1 MLRLS
6 VTIFLSAFLLFQV
19 QPLIA
24 KVILP
29 WFGGGPA
36 VWTACMLFFQ
46 VILLGGYAY
55 AHLISTRFSRRTGSG
70 IHIAVLLISLAFL
83 PIMPEEAVWKRA
95 DVVQPT
101 AFILWLL
108 LANVGVPYFLLSS
121 TAPLVQHWFSVTY
134 SNHSSYRLYA
144 LSNTGS
150 LLALLTYPLVVEPT
164 LTLGSQVGSW
174 SMAYGVFVLLCV
186 WSAWRAMAAT
196 GSVTS
201 CVGRTAAA
209 GNFGVGISTPA
220 TLDIFLWLGLAT
232 AGSIM
237 LLATTNQ
244 MSQEIAVAP
253 FLWVVPL
260 ALYLATF
267 IITFQHEQWYSRFH
281 FGLLMGVSSIV
292 ATAVLFGGV
301 FVPLWVQILAYS
313 ATMFACCMTCHGELY
328 RLRPDPTHLT
338 LFYLVVASGG
348 VLGGLF
354 VAGVAPLIFDGYWEY
369 HVGLIACIFL
379 TQLAWLSA
387 GVSVRAFASR
397 TTLFIRLGLM
407 LGALAM
413 VLYAHVRLG
422 GRGVV
427 EASRNF
433 YGVLTISRDHDEVG
447 EKLVLTHGRVVHGEQ
462 YQDPDK
468 KRWPTTYYGLRSGV
482 GLALQH
488 HPRHHPSKGASS
500 LNVGI
505 VGLGVGTVS
514 AYGKPGD
521 KLRFYEINPDVARLA
536 EERYSYNSD
545 SEARVKVV
553 LGDARV
559 QLEREL
565 TQHGSHG
572 FDVMAIDAF
581 SSDAIPIHLITRE
594 AAKLFWGH
602 LAPDGILT
610 FHISNRSL
618 DLSPVTRA
626 LTEVCDCE
634 PVRIQSP
641 AQPRRGVSD
650 STWVILTSN
659 RLFLDAS
666 EVKEAVVPWTDEDRP
681 PFLWTDDF
689 AGLWQVLKW

>member
-29 WFGGGPA
+29 WLGGGPA

-46 VILLGGYAY
+46 VVLLGGYAY

-83 PIMPEEAVWKRA
+83 PIAPEASVWKRA
-95 DVVQPT
+95 DIVQPT
-101 AFILWLL
+101 GFILWLL
-108 LANVGVPYFLLSS
+108 LANAGVPYFLLSS
-121 TAPLVQHWFSVTY
+121 TAPLVQHWFSLTY

-164 LTLGSQVGSW
+164 LALGSQIASW
-174 SMAYGVFVLLCV
+174 SVAYGAFVLLCV
-186 WSAWRAMAAT
+186 WSAWRAMAGT

-201 CVGRTAAA
+201 SLDRTATAGSLGVGR
-209 GNFGVGISTPA
+209 STPA
-220 TLDIFLWLGLAT
+220 TLDVLMWLGLA
-232 AGSIM
+232 ASGSIM

-244 MSQEIAVAP
+244 MSQEVAVAP

-267 IITFQHEQWYSRFH
+267 IITFQHERWYSRFH

-301 FVPLWVQILAYS
+301 FVPLWVQILTYS

-328 RLRPDPTHLT
+328 RSRPDTTHLT

-354 VAGVAPLIFDGYWEY
+354 VAGVAPVIFNGYWEY
-369 HVGLIACIFL
+369 HVGLVACIFL
-379 TQLAWLSA
+379 TQVAWLRA
-387 GVSVRAFASR
+387 GLSVSAFASR

-422 GRGVV
+422 ERGVV

-433 YGVLTISRDHDEVG
+433 YGVLKISREHDEVG
-447 EKLVLTHGRVVHGEQ
+447 EKLVLHHGRVVHGEQ

-468 KRWPTTYYGLRSGV
+468 KRWPTTYYGPRSGV
-482 GLALQH
+482 GLAVRH
-488 HPRHHPSKGASS
+488 HPRRHSKGASN

-521 KLRFYEINPDVARLA
+521 KLRFYEINPEVARFA
-536 EERYSYNSD
+536 EEIYSYNSD
-545 SEARVKVV
+545 SAAQVEVV

-559 QLEREL
+559 QLEREM
-565 TQHGSHG
+565 TQYGSHG
-572 FDVMAIDAF
+572 FDVVAIDAF
-581 SSDAIPIHLITRE
+581 SSDAIPIHLVTRE
-594 AAKLFWGH
+594 AARLYWSH
-602 LAPDGILT
+602 LAHDGILT

-634 PVRIQSP
+634 SVRVQSL

-659 RLFLDAS
+659 RPFLDAS
-666 EVKEAVVPWTDEDRP
+666 EVKEAVVPWTEEDLP

-689 AGLWQVLKW
+689 ASLWQILKW

>member
-36 VWTACMLFFQ
+36 VWTTCMLFFQ
-46 VILLGGYAY
+46 VVLLGGYAY

-83 PIMPEEAVWKRA
+83 PITPEAAVWKST
-95 DVVQPT
+95 DVTQPT
-101 AFILWLL
+101 RFILWLL

-121 TAPLVQHWFSVTY
+121 TAPLVQHWFSLTY
-134 SNHSSYRLYA
+134 SKHSSYRLYA

-164 LTLGSQVGSW
+164 LTLGSQVGAW
-174 SMAYGVFVLLCV
+174 SVAYGAFVLLCV
-186 WSAWRAMAAT
+186 WSAWRGMAVS

-201 CVGRTAAA
+201 SADRTAAA
-209 GNFGVGISTPA
+209 GNLGVGRSSPT
-220 TLDIFLWLGLAT
+220 TLDVLMWLGLAA

-244 MSQEIAVAP
+244 MSQEVAVVP
-253 FLWVVPL
+253 FLWVLPL
-260 ALYLATF
+260 TIYLATF
-267 IITFQHEQWYSRFH
+267 IITFEHERWYNRFH
-281 FGLLMGVSSIV
+281 FGLLMGVTSIV
-292 ATAVLFGGV
+292 ATAILFGGI
-301 FVPLWVQILAYS
+301 FVPLWVQIPAYS

-328 RLRPDPTHLT
+328 RSRPDPTHLT
-338 LFYLVVASGG
+338 LFYLMVAAGG

-354 VAGVAPLIFDGYWEY
+354 VAGLAPVIFNGYWEY

-379 TQLAWLSA
+379 AQLAWLRA
-387 GVSVRAFASR
+387 GVSVRVFASR

-433 YGVLTISRDHDEVG
+433 YGVLKISRDHDEVG

-468 KRWPTTYYGLRSGV
+468 KQWPTTYYGPQSGV

-488 HPRHHPSKGASS
+488 HPHRHSSEGTSS

-514 AYGKPGD
+514 AYGKLGD
-521 KLRFYEINPDVARLA
+521 KLRFYEINPDVARFA
-536 EERYSYNSD
+536 EEIYSYNSD
-545 SEARVKVV
+545 SAARVEVV

-565 TQHGSHG
+565 AQHGSRG

-581 SSDAIPIHLITRE
+581 SSDAIPIHLVTRE
-594 AAKLFWGH
+594 AARLYWDH
-602 LAPDGILT
+602 LTHDGILT

-626 LTEVCDCE
+626 LAEVCDCE
-634 PVRIQSP
+634 PMRLQSP
-641 AQPRRGVSD
+641 AQPRSGVSA
-650 STWVILTSN
+650 STWVSLTSN
-659 RLFLDAS
+659 RAFLDAS
-666 EVKEAVVPWTDEDRP
+666 EVKEAVIPWTDEDRP
-681 PFLWTDDF
+681 PFIWTDDF
-689 AGLWQVLKW
+689 AGLWEILKW

>member
-36 VWTACMLFFQ
+36 VWTTCMLFFQ
-46 VILLGGYAY
+46 VVLLGGYAY
-55 AHLISTRFSRRTGSG
+55 AHLISTRFSGRTGIG
-70 IHIAVLLISLAFL
+70 IHVAALLISLAFL
-83 PIMPEEAVWKRA
+83 PITPEAAVWKNA
-95 DVVQPT
+95 DVTQPSR
-101 AFILWLL
+101 FILWLL
-108 LANVGVPYFLLSS
+108 VANVGVPYFLLSS

-134 SNHSSYRLYA
+134 SNYSSYRLYA

-164 LTLGSQVGSW
+164 LTLGSQVRAW
-174 SMAYGVFVLLCV
+174 SVAYGAFVLLCV
-186 WSAWRAMAAT
+186 WSAWRAMAVS
-196 GSVTS
+196 GLVSS
-201 CVGRTAAA
+201 RIDRTAAA
-209 GNFGVGISTPA
+209 GNWGVGRSTPT
-220 TLDIFLWLGLAT
+220 TLDVLMWLGLAA

-244 MSQEIAVAP
+244 MSQEVAVVP
-253 FLWVVPL
+253 FLWVAPL

-267 IITFQHEQWYSRFH
+267 IITFEHERWYSRFH

-292 ATAVLFGGV
+292 ATAVLFGGI
-301 FVPLWVQILAYS
+301 FVPLWVQIPAYS

-328 RLRPDPTHLT
+328 RSRPDPTHLT
-338 LFYLVVASGG
+338 LFYLVVAAGG
-348 VLGGLF
+348 VLGGIF
-354 VAGVAPLIFDGYWEY
+354 VAGVAPVIFNGYWEY

-379 TQLAWLSA
+379 TQLAWLRG

-397 TTLFIRLGLM
+397 STLFIRLGLM
-407 LGALAM
+407 LGALAL

-433 YGVLTISRDHDEVG
+433 YGVLKISREHDEVG

-468 KRWPTTYYGLRSGV
+468 KRWPTTYYGPQSGV
-482 GLALQH
+482 GLAVQH
-488 HPRHHPSKGASS
+488 HPRRHSSVGASS
-500 LNVGI
+500 LHVGV

-514 AYGKPGD
+514 AYGQPGD
-521 KLRFYEINPDVARLA
+521 KLRFYEINPDVARFAKEL
-536 EERYSYNSD
+536 YSYNSD
-545 SEARVKVV
+545 SAALVEVV
-553 LGDARV
+553 IGDARV

-565 TQHGSHG
+565 TQQGSRG
-572 FDVMAIDAF
+572 FDVLAIDAF
-581 SSDAIPIHLITRE
+581 SSDAIPIHLVTRE
-594 AAKLFWGH
+594 AARLFWGH
-602 LAPDGILT
+602 LAHDGILT

-626 LTEVCDCE
+626 LAEVCDCE
-634 PVRIQSP
+634 PVRVQSP
-641 AQPRRGVSD
+641 EQPGRGVSV

-659 RLFLDAS
+659 RPFLDAS
-666 EVKEAVVPWTDEDRP
+666 EVKEAVVPWTDDDRP
-681 PFLWTDDF
+681 PFIWTDDF
-689 AGLWQVLKW
+689 ASLWQILKW